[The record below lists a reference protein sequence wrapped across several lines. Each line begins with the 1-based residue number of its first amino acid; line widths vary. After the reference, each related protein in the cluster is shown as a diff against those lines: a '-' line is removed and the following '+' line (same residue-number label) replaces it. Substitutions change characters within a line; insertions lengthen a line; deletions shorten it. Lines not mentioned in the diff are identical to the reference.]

1 MSIALLE
8 LAAAKLG
15 PLLDEVAF
23 LGGASIVLWAD
34 DPGAPPPRT
43 TMDVDVIVVVDGRGD
58 YYRLSERLRQ
68 QGFREDD
75 QSNVLCRWR
84 HDSGLILDVMPTD
97 EAILG
102 FRNQWY
108 DAALAAAEAVT
119 LPSGTT
125 IQAVTPAYLF
135 ATKLEAFR
143 DRGGGD
149 YLASVDFEDI
159 VRLVDGRGRL
169 VGEVDAAPA
178 DLQRFVADELGRLL
192 RDENFEA
199 GVAAGLLP
207 DAASQGRREV
217 VLERVRRMSQ
227 ST

>member
-8 LAAAKLG
+8 LAAAGLG
-15 PLLDEVAF
+15 PVLDEVAF
-23 LGGASIVLWAD
+23 LGGASMVLWAN
-34 DPGAPPPRT
+34 DPGAPDQRT
-43 TMDVDVIVVVDGRGD
+43 TMDVDVIVVVEGRGD
-58 YYRLSERLRQ
+58 YYRLGERLRQ

-75 QSNVLCRWR
+75 ESGVICRWR

-108 DAALAAAEAVT
+108 EAALAAAEAVT

-135 ATKLEAFR
+135 ATKLDAFR

-159 VRLVDGRGRL
+159 VRLVDGRARL
-169 VGEVDAAPA
+169 IEEVEASPA
-178 DLQRFVADELGRLL
+178 DLQRFIADELGRLL
-192 RDENFEA
+192 QDRNFEA
-199 GVAAGLLP
+199 GVAGGLLP
-207 DAASQGRREV
+207 DAASQERRQV
-217 VLERVRRMSQ
+217 VLERIRRMSH